1 MTGDH
6 ASVASDQ
13 TGLEALPRREREVV
27 EVLYACGEA
36 TADDVRRA
44 LDDPPGPSAV
54 RTLLARLE
62 AKGCAAH
69 REVGQRYVYR
79 ATAPK
84 AEVARAALR
93 RLVDVMFGGSAA
105 VATAALLEL
114 PSADRAELDR
124 IGDLVRRARRRTAR
138 R

>member
-1 MTGDH
+1 MTGEH
-6 ASVASDQ
+6 ASLSGDQ

-27 EVLYACGEA
+27 EALHACGET
-36 TADDVRRA
+36 TAEDVRRA

-62 AKGCAAH
+62 AKGYAAH
-69 REVGQRYVYR
+69 REVRQRYIYR

-84 AEVARAALR
+84 AVVARGVLR
-93 RLVDVMFGGSAA
+93 RLADVMFGGSPA